1 MSDHALFMNKETTE
15 KPAES
20 AVPNAATKTPAAP
33 EESATVSEMTS
44 AAPEEAPVIPEKTPV
59 IPDEMP
65 VIPEDESPSG
75 KLFHFKR
82 KDKEFSRDEWILS
95 RINKGELMEYL
106 KLEQK
111 RSEFLQGV
119 KDTREKRILKAFELT
134 ISLAAVV
141 AVVFLLRDNP
151 TILISILYI
160 VGIVIAFWLWKN
172 PRDK

>member
-1 MSDHALFMNKETTE
+1 MSEHTLFTNEETTE
-15 KPAES
+15 ETSES
-20 AVPNAATKTPAAP
+20 TVPNTGTETPAAP
-33 EESATVSEMTS
+33 KESAAEPEKMP
-44 AAPEEAPVIPEKTPV
+44 AAAEETPVIPEE
-59 IPDEMP
+59 IPA
-65 VIPEDESPSG
+65 IPEDESSSG
-75 KLFHFKR
+75 GLFRFKR
-82 KDKEFSRDEWILS
+82 KDKEFLRDEWILS
-95 RINKGELMEYL
+95 RIDKGELMDYL

-141 AVVFLLRDNP
+141 AVVFLLKDNP

>member
-1 MSDHALFMNKETTE
+1 MSEHILFTNEETTE

-20 AVPNAATKTPAAP
+20 TVPNTGPETPVTLK
-33 EESATVSEMTS
+33 ESAAEAEKMN
-44 AAPEEAPVIPEKTPV
+44 AAAEEIHVIPE
-59 IPDEMP
+59 DMP

-75 KLFHFKR
+75 NLFRFKR

-95 RINKGELMEYL
+95 RIDKGELMEYL

-111 RSEFLQGV
+111 RSEFLQDV

-141 AVVFLLRDNP
+141 AVVFLLKDNP

>member
-1 MSDHALFMNKETTE
+1 MSEHTLFANEETTE

-20 AVPNAATKTPAAP
+20 TVPSIDTETPVTLKESSAEPEKMPAAA
-33 EESATVSEMTS
+33 EEI
-44 AAPEEAPVIPEKTPV
+44 PVIPE
-59 IPDEMP
+59 EMP

-75 KLFHFKR
+75 NLFRFKR

-95 RINKGELMEYL
+95 RIDKGELMEYL

-111 RSEFLQGV
+111 RNEFLQGV

-141 AVVFLLRDNP
+141 AVVFLLKDNP

-160 VGIVIAFWLWKN
+160 VGIIIAFWLWKN

>member
-1 MSDHALFMNKETTE
+1 MSEHTLFTNEETTE

-20 AVPNAATKTPAAP
+20 TVPNTGTETPVTFK
-33 EESATVSEMTS
+33 ESADEPEKMT
-44 AAPEEAPVIPEKTPV
+44 AVAEETPVIPE
-59 IPDEMP
+59 EMP

-75 KLFHFKR
+75 NLFRFKR

-111 RSEFLQGV
+111 RSEFLQSV
-119 KDTREKRILKAFELT
+119 RDTREKRILKAFELT
-134 ISLAAVV
+134 ISLVAVV
-141 AVVFLLRDNP
+141 AVVFLLKDNP